1 MFRNYLKIA
10 LRNLLRN
17 RVFTFIN
24 ILGLGLGIGAAIL
37 MLEYISFERS
47 VNQFHEKLPNL
58 YRLLYQG
65 KEGGTWETVSP
76 AFGPRMKADLR
87 EVKDFCRIAENI
99 AQGVVANTEANPK
112 SFREKSIVY
121 AEGNF
126 FDVFSFKLLEGN
138 KTDLQKTN
146 MVYLSRSAAYK
157 YFEKQRA
164 IGKVL
169 RINNQFGQQLFTVAG
184 VYEDF
189 PMTSSFSYDMLF
201 SLQTLANPANLN
213 GNDGWAGLD
222 KPNSMYI
229 KTFLVCQDDLNIAS
243 FEPKINK
250 ILKELRPD
258 ADQTLRVQPFKNSHL
273 GSSLSDTYVTT
284 GSLSFVY
291 LVSAITFLI
300 LMIAWFNYINLSTAV
315 SSKRGK
321 EVGIRK
327 VVGAS
332 RKQLITQF
340 LGESALL
347 NLMGLGF
354 GLLLVGV
361 FQKYFNQLIDREL
374 SLSVFQ
380 ENNLWIY
387 GLLSLI
393 VGTLLSGAYT
403 AFGLS
408 SFVPV
413 KTLKGSFTQ
422 SVKGIWLRKTLV
434 VFQFSISVILIVA
447 TLVVLKQIS
456 FMQDK
461 NLGIDISQKVIILGP
476 EVGKDD
482 TYKNRRNIFKTQIA
496 QQSFVED
503 YTGTGSVPGQW
514 YNFGDYGITKLNPLP
529 GYDKKTYSVMSI
541 DERYCHSYDLSFVAG
556 RDFTSEICAKGF
568 DQNDQLI
575 INEKAAKELG
585 FESAAKAIN
594 QSIIWQDKQYQI
606 LGVIKDYHHLGLRQT
621 IDPIIFY
628 PTKDIH
634 YFTVTLRT
642 NDIQAKMR
650 DLEALYKQSFPNNPF
665 DFFFADENF
674 NKQYKSELQFGNI
687 FTAASLLAIFIACL
701 GLFGLATFTA
711 EARTKEIGIRKVL
724 GASVTQ
730 IVQLLSKDFLKLV
743 ILGIVIASPIA
754 YYFMDKWLQDFAYR
768 IEISWWMFALAGV
781 LSTLIAFLTVSYQ
794 SIRAALANPVKSLKT
809 E

>member
-529 GYDKKTYSVMSI
+529 GYDKKTYSVMGI